1 VGEVVDYDILQ
12 QKVTMETKDK
22 KLIVVLKKEILEK
35 VNETRTNMGKECGSS
50 CGQGHGHSRG

>member
-1 VGEVVDYDILQ
+1 
-12 QKVTMETKDK
+12 METKDK

-50 CGQGHGHSRG
+50 CEQGHGHGCG